1 MQPIEIYI
9 INQTI
14 IQSVGSTVD
23 WLRLTGE
30 DTESDGRRE
39 ERLKEGGTRRRRR
52 ERETERDRQTDGT
65 DRDTQI
71 DRKFDTLI
79 LYCLR
84 QSITMG

>member
-1 MQPIEIYI
+1 M
-9 INQTI
+9 
-14 IQSVGSTVD
+14 
-23 WLRLTGE
+23 TGE

-52 ERETERDRQTDGT
+52 ERDRERQTDRRDRQTD
-65 DRDTQI
+65 RDTQR